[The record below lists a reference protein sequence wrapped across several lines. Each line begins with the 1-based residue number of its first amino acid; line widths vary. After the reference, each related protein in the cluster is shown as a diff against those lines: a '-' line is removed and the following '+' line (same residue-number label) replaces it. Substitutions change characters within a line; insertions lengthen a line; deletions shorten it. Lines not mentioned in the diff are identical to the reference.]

1 MPGKA
6 DYIPKICKAIR
17 QEEKQSLLKDTD
29 QIIRLLFSMAFG
41 QANLFYGKC
50 KYATS
55 ANKILNNMV
64 LAKFFFSE
72 EISTKNYLAS
82 PPWCPKEGWV
92 CIGFPFIPFKKT
104 KSF

>member
-6 DYIPKICKAIR
+6 DDIPKICKAIR

-64 LAKFFFSE
+64 LTKFFFLRRSQLKT
-72 EISTKNYLAS
+72 IL
-82 PPWCPKEGWV
+82 PLPLGV
-92 CIGFPFIPFKKT
+92 LKKGGCV
-104 KSF
+104 

>member
-1 MPGKA
+1 
-6 DYIPKICKAIR
+6 
-17 QEEKQSLLKDTD
+17 
-29 QIIRLLFSMAFG
+29 MAFG

-50 KYATS
+50 EYATS

-64 LAKFFFSE
+64 LAKFISE
-72 EISTKNYLAS
+72 EVLTENYLAP

-92 CIGFPFIPFKKT
+92 CIGFPFILLRKT